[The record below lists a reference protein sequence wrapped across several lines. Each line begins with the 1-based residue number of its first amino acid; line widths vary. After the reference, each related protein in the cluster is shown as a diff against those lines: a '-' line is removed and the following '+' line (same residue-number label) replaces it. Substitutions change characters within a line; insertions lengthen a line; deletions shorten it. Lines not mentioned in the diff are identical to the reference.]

1 MMMIKRGYAL
11 ISLLAMLLA
20 GPAYAELVIEI
31 TGGSEAAL
39 PIAVVPFGSEGV
51 VAAEDVSAIIR
62 NDLARSGRFAPLPQ
76 QDLISTPHEKS
87 EINFKD
93 WRLLRS
99 EGLLVGKVSSVDGQ
113 TYQVQFQLFDVYKA
127 QQLVGKRYQV
137 PAASLRHV
145 AHQISDQIY
154 QALTGEQGVFST
166 RLAFVSV
173 LKNADGSRRYA
184 LQVSDADGANPRT
197 VLQSKQPILSPSWS
211 PEGERLSYV
220 SFENGRAEIFTQAM
234 RSGKRTS
241 VASFKGINSA
251 PSWSPDGKKLAM
263 TLSKGG
269 NAEIYVM
276 DIATK
281 ALSRVTHSSQA
292 IDTEAVWMPNSKEL
306 VFTSDRGGRPQIYKV
321 PASGGRAERLT
332 FEGRYNASPDISP
345 DGRYLTMVHGQKGK
359 FYIAVQDLKS
369 GTVQVLSEAGQD
381 ESPSFAPNGRL
392 ILYATEQNGK
402 GILAAVSVDG
412 SFHQRLGG
420 TGIDVREPAWSPIR
434 K

>member
-1 MMMIKRGYAL
+1 MIR
-11 ISLLAMLLA
+11 SLLIGLSLFAMLMPWQA
-20 GPAYAELVIEI
+20 RAELVIEI

-39 PIAVVPFGSEGV
+39 PIAVVPFGYEGFAASE
-51 VAAEDVSAIIR
+51 DISAIVR
-62 NDLARSGRFAPLPQ
+62 NDLERSGRFAPLPQ

-137 PAASLRHV
+137 PASGLRRV
-145 AHQISDQIY
+145 AHQIADQVY

-184 LQVSDADGANPRT
+184 LQISDFDGANPRT
-197 VLQSKQPILSPSWS
+197 VLQSKQPILSPNWS

-220 SFENGRAEIFTQAM
+220 SFENGKAEIFIQEM
-234 RSGKRTS
+234 RSGKRT
-241 VASFKGINSA
+241 ALATFKGLNSA
-251 PSWSPDGKKLAM
+251 PSWSPDGRKLAM

-269 NAEIYVM
+269 NPEIYVM

-281 ALSRVTHSSQA
+281 ALTRVTHSSQS
-292 IDTEAVWMPNSKEL
+292 IDTEAVWMPNGHEL

-321 PASGGRAERLT
+321 PATGGRAERLT
-332 FEGRYNASPDISP
+332 FEGRYNASPDISA
-345 DGRYLTMVHGQKGK
+345 DGRYLTMMHALKGK
-359 FYIAVQDLKS
+359 FYIAVQDLET
-369 GTVQVLSEAGQD
+369 GAVNVLTERGKD

-392 ILYATEQNGK
+392 IMYATEQNGK
-402 GILAAVSVDG
+402 GIMAAVSVDG
-412 SFHQRLGG
+412 NFHQRLGE

>member
-1 MMMIKRGYAL
+1 MIK
-11 ISLLAMLLA
+11 SLLTGLWLIAILLPWQA
-20 GPAYAELVIEI
+20 RAELVIEI

-39 PIAVVPFGSEGV
+39 PIAVVPFGYEGFV
-51 VAAEDVSAIIR
+51 PQVDISAIVR
-62 NDLARSGRFAPLPQ
+62 NDLERSGRFAPLPS
-76 QDLISTPHEKS
+76 QDLISSPHEKS

-99 EGLLVGKVSSVDGQ
+99 EGLLVGKVSSIDGQ
-113 TYQVQFQLFDVYKA
+113 TYEVQFQLFDVYKA

-137 PAASLRHV
+137 PASGLRRV
-145 AHQISDQIY
+145 AHQIADQVY
-154 QALTGEQGVFST
+154 QSLTGEQGVFST

-173 LKNADGSRRYA
+173 VKSPDGSRNYA
-184 LQVSDADGANPRT
+184 LQISDSDGANPRT
-197 VLQSKQPILSPSWS
+197 VLQSKQAILSPTWS

-220 SFENGRAEIFTQAM
+220 SFENGKAEIFIQEM
-234 RSGKRTS
+234 RSGKRT
-241 VASFKGINSA
+241 ALATFKGLNSA
-251 PSWSPDGKKLAM
+251 PSWSPDGTRLAM

-269 NAEIYVM
+269 NPEIYVM
-276 DIATK
+276 DIASK
-281 ALSRVTHSSQA
+281 ALTRVTHSSQA
-292 IDTEAVWMPNSKEL
+292 IDTEAVWMPDGSEL

-321 PASGGRAERLT
+321 AAKGGRAERLT

-345 DGRYLTMVHGQKGK
+345 DGRTLTMVHGLNGQ
-359 FYIAVQDLKS
+359 FYIAVQDLES
-369 GTVQVLSEAGQD
+369 GTVNVLTKRGKD

-412 SFHQRLGG
+412 DFHQRLGD

>member
-1 MMMIKRGYAL
+1 MIR
-11 ISLLAMLLA
+11 SLLIGLSLFAMLMPWQA
-20 GPAYAELVIEI
+20 RAELVIEI

-39 PIAVVPFGSEGV
+39 PIAVVPFGYEGFAASE
-51 VAAEDVSAIIR
+51 DISAIVR
-62 NDLARSGRFAPLPQ
+62 NDLERSGRFAPLPQ

-137 PAASLRHV
+137 PASGLRRV
-145 AHQISDQIY
+145 AHQIADQVY

-184 LQVSDADGANPRT
+184 LQISDSDGANPRT
-197 VLQSKQPILSPSWS
+197 VLQSKQPILSPNWS

-220 SFENGRAEIFTQAM
+220 SFENGKAEIFIQEM
-234 RSGKRTS
+234 RSGKRT
-241 VASFKGINSA
+241 ALATFKGLNSA
-251 PSWSPDGKKLAM
+251 PSWSPDGRKLAM

-269 NAEIYVM
+269 NPEIYVM

-281 ALSRVTHSSQA
+281 ALTRVTHSSQS
-292 IDTEAVWMPNSKEL
+292 IDTEAVWMPNGHEL

-321 PASGGRAERLT
+321 PATGGRAERLT
-332 FEGRYNASPDISP
+332 FEGRYNASPDISA
-345 DGRYLTMVHGQKGK
+345 DGRYLTMMHALKGK
-359 FYIAVQDLKS
+359 FYIAVQDLET
-369 GTVQVLSEAGQD
+369 GAVNVLTERGKD

-412 SFHQRLGG
+412 NFHQRLGE

>member
-1 MMMIKRGYAL
+1 MIR
-11 ISLLAMLLA
+11 SLLIGLSLFAMLMPWQA
-20 GPAYAELVIEI
+20 RAELVIEI

-39 PIAVVPFGSEGV
+39 PIAVVPFGYEGFAASE
-51 VAAEDVSAIIR
+51 DISAIVR
-62 NDLARSGRFAPLPQ
+62 NDLERSGRFAPLPQ

-137 PAASLRHV
+137 PASGLRRV
-145 AHQISDQIY
+145 AHQIADQVY

-184 LQVSDADGANPRT
+184 LQISDSDGANPRT
-197 VLQSKQPILSPSWS
+197 VLQSKQPILSPNWS

-220 SFENGRAEIFTQAM
+220 SFENGKAEIFIQEM
-234 RSGKRTS
+234 RSGKRT
-241 VASFKGINSA
+241 ALATFKGLNSA
-251 PSWSPDGKKLAM
+251 PSWSPDGRKLAM

-269 NAEIYVM
+269 NPEIYVM

-281 ALSRVTHSSQA
+281 ALTRVTHSSQS
-292 IDTEAVWMPNSKEL
+292 IDTEAVWMPNGHEL

-321 PASGGRAERLT
+321 PATGGRAERLT
-332 FEGRYNASPDISP
+332 FEGRYNASPDISA
-345 DGRYLTMVHGQKGK
+345 DGRYLTMMHALKGK
-359 FYIAVQDLKS
+359 FYIAVQ
-369 GTVQVLSEAGQD
+369 VLETGAVNVLTERGKD

-392 ILYATEQNGK
+392 IMYATEQNGK

-412 SFHQRLGG
+412 NFHQRLGE